1 MLLVI
6 LQNTAFFF
14 HNPPRTSVAMM
25 RPVVPDIPKRR
36 TRPMC
41 KMAGASFPCWTWKT
55 KANYFGKPETQL
67 FCEAAT
73 PLPLFSNV
81 ARLDVGIPSECVS

>member
-6 LQNTAFFF
+6 LQNTAFF

-25 RPVVPDIPKRR
+25 RPVVPDIYSE
-36 TRPMC
+36 TSDS
-41 KMAGASFPCWTWKT
+41 AYVQNGASFPCWTWKT
-55 KANYFGKPETQL
+55 KANYFGKKHSYFAKL
-67 FCEAAT
+67 LYT